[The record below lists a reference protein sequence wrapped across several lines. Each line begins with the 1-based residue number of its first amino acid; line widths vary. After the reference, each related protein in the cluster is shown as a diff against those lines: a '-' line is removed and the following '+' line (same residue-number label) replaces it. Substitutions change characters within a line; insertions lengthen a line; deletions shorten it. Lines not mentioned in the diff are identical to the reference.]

1 MHKKSVPLLH
11 TPQYCIHSRTVVAY
25 VHYTADYRPKN
36 NNRVNKILIC
46 NSENADHENNE
57 VIRQRP
63 NHQIKL

>member
-1 MHKKSVPLLH
+1 MHKKSVLH

-36 NNRVNKILIC
+36 DNRVNKIIC

-57 VIRQRP
+57 VLRQRP
-63 NHQIKL
+63 NHRIKL